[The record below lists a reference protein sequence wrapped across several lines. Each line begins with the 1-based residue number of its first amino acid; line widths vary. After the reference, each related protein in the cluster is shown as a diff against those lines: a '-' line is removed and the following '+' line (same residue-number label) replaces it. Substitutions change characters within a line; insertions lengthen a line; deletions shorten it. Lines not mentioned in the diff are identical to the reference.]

1 MPEER
6 NQQQLLRL
14 SMLLQLEQRARSASR
29 QELPF
34 VMLNETRDLISYE
47 QAVLWQPEPGNR
59 GKVLGI
65 SGVAVPDAG
74 SPLVTWLQSVLPGAP
89 LPQETGVLQRFQLS
103 ELDDRSG
110 TEWPP
115 QRLPEQVLWVP
126 LLGPADDLL
135 AVLLFFRGE
144 PWSEGDLQLF
154 GYLADAFGH
163 TYAYARTTYRPR
175 VPESGWRRKK
185 TWIGIGMAILLLLGL
200 LPTRQSVLAPAEVVP
215 REPTLVRAPLDG
227 VVDRFFVKPNEP
239 VAAGQLLFALD
250 DTQLKSR
257 LNVTEK
263 TREIARTEYLQA
275 AQQAFADPQANA
287 MLAVLQGRVRQQTA
301 DVEYLND
308 LLERIQ
314 VHAPKEGIAIFD
326 DPDDW
331 QGRPVSIGQKIMVIA
346 DPEAIELEISL
357 HVNDAITLNTGDEVS
372 FFLNVTPTRPLDARL
387 TFASYSSFVTPEN
400 ISAYRLNAA
409 FEDPAARPRIGLKG
423 TAKLYGQRSLFALW
437 MLRKPL
443 SIARRWLGI

>member
-34 VMLNETRDLISYE
+34 VMLNETKSLISYQ
-47 QAVLWQPEPGNR
+47 QAVLWQPEPGDR

-74 SPLVTWLQSVLPGAP
+74 SPLVAWLQSALPDAP
-89 LPQETGVLQRFQLS
+89 LSQGNGVLQHFQRS
-103 ELDDRSG
+103 ELDARAG
-110 TEWPP
+110 TEWP
-115 QRLPEQVLWVP
+115 QQLPEQVLWVP
-126 LLGPADDLL
+126 LIGPADDLV
-135 AVLLFFRGE
+135 AVLLFFRAE
-144 PWSEGDLQLF
+144 PWSEADLQLF

-163 TYAYARTTYRPR
+163 SYAYTRTAYRPR

-185 TWIGIGMAILLLLGL
+185 IWVWIGMVTLVLLGL

-263 TREIARTEYLQA
+263 TREIARTEYMQA

-301 DVEYLND
+301 DVEYLNS

-331 QGRPVSIGQKIMVIA
+331 EGRPVSIGQKIMVIA
-346 DPEAIELEISL
+346 DPEVIELEISL
-357 HVNDAITLNTGDEVS
+357 PVNDAITLKTGGEVS

-387 TFASYSSFVTPEN
+387 TFASYSSFITPEN
-400 ISAYRLNAA
+400 TAAYRLNAA
-409 FEDPAARPRIGLKG
+409 FEDPVARPRIGLKG
-423 TAKLYGQRSLFALW
+423 TAKLYGERSLFALW